1 MALFSSLTPHPA
13 DPPSSP
19 RTTFP
24 RMLWFRFQF
33 RAWDPQGSC
42 TGNSQAQPIKVQAAP
57 LGITTFRQGSGRE
70 QWWSPRFLLALLPLG
85 PLECC
90 CALNTPLKS
99 HSGVC
104 CPIPWIPCSR
114 LDCRGQSPRGVL
126 PYLLTPAPAQ
136 PESSFRVT
144 SEGLGGPGQVLA
156 WLGGLCLGP
165 P

>member
-13 DPPSSP
+13 DPPCSP

-24 RMLWFRFQF
+24 RMLWFRFQL

-42 TGNSQAQPIKVQAAP
+42 TGNSQGQPIKFKQHHWESQ
-57 LGITTFRQGSGRE
+57 LSGRAAE
-70 QWWSPRFLLALLPLG
+70 GSNGGHPKCLLALLPLG

-90 CALNTPLKS
+90 CALNLKS

-104 CPIPWIPCSR
+104 CPISWIPCSR

-126 PYLLTPAPAQ
+126 PT
-136 PESSFRVT
+136 SSPLPQLSLHPP
-144 SEGLGGPGQVLA
+144 SELHRRGLVALA
-156 WLGGLCLGP
+156 RSWHGWEVSA
-165 P
+165 